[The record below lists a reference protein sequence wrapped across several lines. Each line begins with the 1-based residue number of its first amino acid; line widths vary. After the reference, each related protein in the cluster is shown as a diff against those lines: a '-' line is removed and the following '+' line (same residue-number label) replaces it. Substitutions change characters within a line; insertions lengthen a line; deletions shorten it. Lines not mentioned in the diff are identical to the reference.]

1 MNKRGLRRC
10 AILVLHFVFQNN
22 VVSIDVRVFPLESE
36 RERAAVGMAY
46 HAHVVARG
54 KRCKGN
60 AFILVHH
67 GE

>member
-1 MNKRGLRRC
+1 
-10 AILVLHFVFQNN
+10 VLHFVFQNN